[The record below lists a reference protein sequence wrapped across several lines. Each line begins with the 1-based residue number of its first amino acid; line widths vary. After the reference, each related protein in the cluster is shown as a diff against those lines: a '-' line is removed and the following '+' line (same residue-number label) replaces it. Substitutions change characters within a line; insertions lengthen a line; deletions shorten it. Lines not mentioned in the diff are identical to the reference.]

1 MNSQNDYEPLDA
13 ARILAELPLTA
24 MPVSLHIA
32 QDTGSTQ
39 DDALA
44 APAPAQGCAVFLA
57 ERQSAG
63 RGRRGREW
71 VSPPGANIY
80 FSLSRRFARPLPS
93 LAGLSLA
100 VGVAL
105 AEGLRSLGFGQVRL
119 KWPNDLWID
128 ARKLGGILVQLRPEV
143 GGGTGAVI
151 GIGLNV
157 RMPIEAGQAI
167 DQPWCD
173 LSEFSATPVSRNA
186 VVAAMLAAL
195 LPALDEFEAQGL
207 AHFLWRWQGLDA
219 LRGQHVQVQDGD
231 RLISGLCQGVSG
243 EGALRLECDDGSEVL
258 VHGGEASLRP
268 ASKAPA

>member
-1 MNSQNDYEPLDA
+1 MNLRAQFEALDA
-13 ARILAELPLTA
+13 AKILADLPLTA

-44 APAPAQGCAVFLA
+44 ASVPDQGCALFLA

-80 FSLSRRFARPLPS
+80 FSLSRRFSRPLPS

-105 AEGLRSLGFGQVRL
+105 AEGLRSLGFGQMRL
-119 KWPNDLWID
+119 KWPNDLWIES
-128 ARKLGGILVQLRPEV
+128 RKLGGILVQLRPEV

-151 GIGLNV
+151 GVGLNV
-157 RMPIEAGQAI
+157 RMPEEAAQSI

-173 LSEFSATPVSRNA
+173 LSQYSAEPVSRNA
-186 VVAAMLAAL
+186 VLAALIASL
-195 LPALDEFEAQGL
+195 LPALEEFDAHGL
-207 AHFLWRWQGLDA
+207 APFLWRWQGLDA
-219 LRGQHVQVQDGD
+219 LRGQRVQVQDGE
-231 RLISGLCQGVSG
+231 RLISGVCLGVSG
-243 EGALRLECDDGSEVL
+243 EGAMRIESEDGSEVL

-268 ASKAPA
+268 A

>member
-1 MNSQNDYEPLDA
+1 MNAVAGFEPLDA
-13 ARILAELPLTA
+13 ARILADLPLEA

-44 APAPAQGCAVFLA
+44 AAVPEQGCALFLA
-57 ERQSAG
+57 ERQRAG

-71 VSPPGANIY
+71 ISPPGANLY
-80 FSLSRRFARPLPS
+80 FSLSRRFSRPLPALS
-93 LAGLSLA
+93 GMSLA

-143 GGGTGAVI
+143 GGGSSAVI
-151 GIGLNV
+151 GVGLNV
-157 RMPIEAGQAI
+157 RMPEDAAQQI
-167 DQPWCD
+167 DQAWCD
-173 LSEFSATPVSRNA
+173 LSQFSAAPVSRNA
-186 VVAAMLAAL
+186 VAAALMAAL
-195 LPALDEFEAQGL
+195 LPALDEFDAHGL

-219 LRGQHVQVQDGD
+219 LRGQRVQVQDGA
-231 RLISGLCQGVSG
+231 RVIAGLCLGVAAD
-243 EGALRLECDDGSEVL
+243 GALRLEADDGSEVQ

-268 ASKAPA
+268 A

>member
-1 MNSQNDYEPLDA
+1 MNLRAQFEALDA
-13 ARILAELPLTA
+13 AKILADLPLTA

-44 APAPAQGCAVFLA
+44 ASVPDQGCALFLA

-80 FSLSRRFARPLPS
+80 FSLSRRFSRPLPS

-119 KWPNDLWID
+119 KWPNDLWIES
-128 ARKLGGILVQLRPEV
+128 RKLGGILVQLRPEV

-151 GIGLNV
+151 GVGLNV
-157 RMPIEAGQAI
+157 RMPEEAAQSI

-173 LSEFSATPVSRNA
+173 LSQYSAEPVSRNA
-186 VVAAMLAAL
+186 VLAALIGSL
-195 LPALDEFEAQGL
+195 LPALEEFDAHGL

-219 LRGQHVQVQDGD
+219 LRGQRVQVQDGE
-231 RLISGLCQGVSG
+231 RLISGVCLGVSG
-243 EGALRLECDDGSEVL
+243 EGALRIESEAGSEVL

-268 ASKAPA
+268 A

>member
-1 MNSQNDYEPLDA
+1 MNAAAPFEALDA
-13 ARILAELPLTA
+13 AQILADLPLDA

-44 APAPAQGCAVFLA
+44 AAVPEQGCALFLA

-80 FSLSRRFARPLPS
+80 FSLSRRFSRPLPQ

-119 KWPNDLWID
+119 KWPNDLWIES
-128 ARKLGGILVQLRPEV
+128 RKLGGILVQLRPEV

-151 GIGLNV
+151 GVGLNV
-157 RMPIEAGQAI
+157 RMPAEAAQAI
-167 DQPWCD
+167 DQAWCD

-186 VVAAMLAAL
+186 VVAALMASL
-195 LPALDEFEAQGL
+195 LPALDEFDAHGL

-219 LRGQHVQVQDGD
+219 LRGQRVQVLDGE
-231 RLISGLCQGVSG
+231 RRIEGLCLGVSG
-243 EGALRLECDDGSEVL
+243 EGALRLEADDGSEVL

-268 ASKAPA
+268 A

>member
-1 MNSQNDYEPLDA
+1 MNSPSTFEPLDA

-44 APAPAQGCAVFLA
+44 APVPEQGCAMFLA

-80 FSLSRRFARPLPS
+80 FSLSRRFSRPLPS

-119 KWPNDLWID
+119 KWPNDLWIES
-128 ARKLGGILVQLRPEV
+128 RKLGGILVQLRPEV

-151 GIGLNV
+151 GVGLNV
-157 RMPIEAGQAI
+157 HMPEDAAPSI

-173 LSEFSATPVSRNA
+173 LSQFSATPVSRNA

-195 LPALDEFEAQGL
+195 LPALDEFDADGL

-219 LRGQHVQVQDGD
+219 LRGQRVQVQDGE
-231 RLISGLCQGVSG
+231 RTISGTCLGVSS
-243 EGALRLECDDGSEVL
+243 EGALRLECGDGSEVL

-268 ASKAPA
+268 ASKTSA

>member
-1 MNSQNDYEPLDA
+1 MNASLKFEPLDA
-13 ARILAELPLTA
+13 AQILAELPLTA

-44 APAPAQGCAVFLA
+44 ADMPEQGCALFLA

-80 FSLSRRFARPLPS
+80 FSLSRRFFRPLPS

-105 AEGLRSLGFGQVRL
+105 AEGLRSLGYGQVRL
-119 KWPNDLWID
+119 KWPNDLWIES
-128 ARKLGGILVQLRPEV
+128 RKLGGILVQLRPEV

-151 GIGLNV
+151 GVGLNV
-157 RMPIEAGQAI
+157 RMPDEAAQTI

-173 LSEFSATPVSRNA
+173 LSQFSAAPVSRNV
-186 VVAAMLAAL
+186 VVAALIGSL
-195 LPALDEFEAQGL
+195 LPALEQFDAHGL
-207 AHFLWRWQGLDA
+207 AHFLWRWQELDA
-219 LRGQHVQVQDGD
+219 LRGQRVQVQDGD
-231 RLISGLCQGVSG
+231 RVIAGVCLGVSS
-243 EGALRLECDDGSEVL
+243 EGALRLEREDGSEVK

-268 ASKAPA
+268 A